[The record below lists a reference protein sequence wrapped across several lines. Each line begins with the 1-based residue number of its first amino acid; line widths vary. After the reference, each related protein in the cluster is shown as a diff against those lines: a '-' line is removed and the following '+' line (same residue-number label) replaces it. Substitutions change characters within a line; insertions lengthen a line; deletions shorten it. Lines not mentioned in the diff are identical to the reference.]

1 MRKLLFLLFIINQLA
16 FGQDGTQR
24 TFKMAVVKPSGAK
37 IEKSLEVY
45 TDSIELTYQN
55 QYFTYK
61 EYLKETLSRDA
72 DFYPEDMRADFE
84 ENKKNA
90 KIELKQL
97 DSLESTILNYKYYEL
112 LSYYSTSI
120 LNMAFNE
127 YEPYSTIYEV
137 KSSEIK
143 DLELSKYAEK
153 NNIDFIVIF
162 ENIKATEEN
171 DNYKMSLDLKLY
183 STKEKKI
190 VLENEIYGN
199 TNSYGGMWTCGNPL
213 TCLFITSVKNSLEVL
228 IPEIRQKL

>member
-24 TFKMAVVKPSGAK
+24 TFKMAVVKPSGAE
-37 IEKSLEVY
+37 IEKSLEVF

-55 QYFTYK
+55 QYFSYK
-61 EYLKETLSRDA
+61 EQLKETLSRDS

-84 ENKKNA
+84 ESKKNA

-127 YEPYSTIYEV
+127 YEPYSEIYEV
-137 KSSEIK
+137 KYSEIK

-153 NNIDFIVIF
+153 NNLDFILIF
-162 ENIKATEEN
+162 ENIKTTIEN
-171 DNYKMSLDLKLY
+171 GNYKMSSDLKLY
-183 STKEKKI
+183 SAKEKKI